1 MSDRRQEREQ
11 EREEQRLAE
20 RERLL
25 QRIAKLE
32 TENAAMRRVL
42 SRGKGRK

>member
-1 MSDRRQEREQ
+1 VTDRRQEREQ
-11 EREEQRLAE
+11 EREEQQRAE

-25 QRIAKLE
+25 QRIARLE